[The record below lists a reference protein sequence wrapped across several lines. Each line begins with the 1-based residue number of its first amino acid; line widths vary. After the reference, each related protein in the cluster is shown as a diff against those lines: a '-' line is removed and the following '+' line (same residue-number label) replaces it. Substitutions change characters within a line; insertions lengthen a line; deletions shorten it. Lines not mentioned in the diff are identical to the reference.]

1 MYRKLSI
8 VDSVCDVSLN
18 NWSQRQHK
26 AQQCTVAFHLTTYS
40 QSVNAVSG
48 NHWTEWRKLFA
59 EKDRCVCHLAAWQC
73 QSSYVQSDKWVAS
86 PIRLR
91 WFTSSTELVLQI
103 ITSLGNSNIY
113 LESIF
118 IQMTLLQVGP
128 RSLMTR
134 SSRRKSF
141 VIMHRWD
148 KCIIIA
154 GDYVEK

>member
-1 MYRKLSI
+1 MILLLIKWSQWKMYRKLSI

-26 AQQCTVAFHLTTYS
+26 AQQCTVACRLTTYS

-48 NHWTEWRKLFA
+48 NHWTEGRKLFA

-73 QSSYVQSDKWVAS
+73 QSSYVQSS
-86 PIRLR
+86 PIGLR

-113 LESIF
+113 PGNIF
-118 IQMTLLQVGP
+118 IQMTLLQVGS
-128 RSLMTR
+128 RSLNPR
-134 SSRRKSF
+134 YSRWIF
-141 VIMHRWD
+141 L
-148 KCIIIA
+148 
-154 GDYVEK
+154 